1 MFTIEDY
8 LNTVNKTIDA
18 LRQLLNMV
26 PENNDHLIFEIK
38 REIAILVEIREKL
51 WMLNTNI
58 AFITVH

>member
-8 LNTVNKTIDA
+8 LNTVSRTIDC
-18 LRQLLNMV
+18 LRQLLNIV
-26 PENNDHLIFEIK
+26 SEDDAHSIFEIK
-38 REIAILVEIREKL
+38 REIAVLVEIREKL

>member
-1 MFTIEDY
+1 MFTIKDY